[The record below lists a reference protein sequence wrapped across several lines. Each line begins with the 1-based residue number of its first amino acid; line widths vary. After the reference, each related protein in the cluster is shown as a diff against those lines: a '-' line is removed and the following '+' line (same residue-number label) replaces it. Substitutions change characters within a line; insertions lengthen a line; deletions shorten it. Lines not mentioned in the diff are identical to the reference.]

1 MIRKEDG
8 TIRPWNFEQKVDIDK
23 TAAEFITRMTNQCTY
38 LNNETVLPKY
48 SLLYSE
54 YTVLNEIN
62 NIRINGEKIS

>member
-38 LNNETVLPKY
+38 LNNETVLLNIHY
-48 SLLYSE
+48 S
-54 YTVLNEIN
+54 IQ
-62 NIRINGEKIS
+62 NIRF